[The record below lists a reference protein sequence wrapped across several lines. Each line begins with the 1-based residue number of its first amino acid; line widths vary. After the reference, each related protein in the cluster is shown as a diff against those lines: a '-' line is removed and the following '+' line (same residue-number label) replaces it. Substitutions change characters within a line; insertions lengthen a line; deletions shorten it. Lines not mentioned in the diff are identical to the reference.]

1 MTTSIE
7 LVRSY
12 LESLRG
18 RREPGF
24 EEALRRHL
32 TEDAIC
38 VEAEMIPWGGVWR
51 GIDGYLGVFD
61 ALQEAVEK
69 APGVDATRVGSEI
82 GVLVGEGDTVFREF
96 TLTLGG
102 TDGTDHVMPGAETYT
117 ITDGR
122 ISAIRVYFQD
132 TAYLNQILSA
142 DIRGRQNL

>member
-1 MTTSIE
+1 MTTSTD

-24 EEALRRHL
+24 EDALRRHL

-38 VEAEMIPWGGVWR
+38 VEAEMIPWGGTWT

-61 ALQEAVEK
+61 ALQAAVEK
-69 APGVDATRVGSEI
+69 APAIDPARVRSEI
-82 GVLVGEGDTVFREF
+82 GVLVSAGDRVFREF
-96 TLTLGG
+96 TLRLGG
-102 TDGTDHVMPGAETYT
+102 LDGTEYVMPGAETYT
-117 ITDGR
+117 IKDGR
-122 ISAIRVYFQD
+122 IAEIRVYFQD

-142 DIRGRQNL
+142 DAHGRQNF